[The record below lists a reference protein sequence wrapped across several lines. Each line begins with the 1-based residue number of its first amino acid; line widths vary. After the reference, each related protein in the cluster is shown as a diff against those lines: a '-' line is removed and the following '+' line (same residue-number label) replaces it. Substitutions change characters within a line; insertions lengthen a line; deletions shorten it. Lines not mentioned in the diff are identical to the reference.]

1 MNCGKW
7 MTITALGDVVILE
20 MVGVIVSEDE
30 AVVHLLAVEAL

>member
-1 MNCGKW
+1 M
-7 MTITALGDVVILE
+7 MTTALGDVVILE